1 MPPFATCPTLFG
13 GETDLPGRPQRNG
26 EVDAGDR
33 SLALKMQAW
42 CLQREGVLPPTV
54 QLATGGGV
62 GGRGWFLWDFFFCFG
77 HLGPKRI
84 YPKKW
89 RDCQEE
95 LNCTEHFTL
104 VLNLMSFP

>member
-1 MPPFATCPTLFG
+1 MYLSGSLNKKPCMNKTCHATFWKPPFATCPMLFG

-54 QLATGGGV
+54 QLATGGGWV
-62 GGRGWFLWDFFFCFG
+62 EGDGFYVTISC
-77 HLGPKRI
+77 
-84 YPKKW
+84 
-89 RDCQEE
+89 
-95 LNCTEHFTL
+95 
-104 VLNLMSFP
+104 

>member
-1 MPPFATCPTLFG
+1 MPNALG

-54 QLATGGGV
+54 QLATGGGWV
-62 GGRGWFLWDFFFCFG
+62 EGDGFYGIFFLFWSPWSEKN
-77 HLGPKRI
+77 L
-84 YPKKW
+84 PKKMA
-89 RDCQEE
+89 R
-95 LNCTEHFTL
+95 L
-104 VLNLMSFP
+104 SRRA